1 VRKRYAALVLEDGR
15 VFVGEALGAG
25 VVGQGE
31 VVFNTAMTGYQE
43 VLTDPSYAG
52 QMVCMTYPLQGNY
65 GVRDADA
72 ESSRPWARA
81 LIVRWAC
88 PVPSHHSSQASLDEY
103 LRRWKVPAIT
113 EIDTRALTR
122 HLRTHGALRAV
133 LTHESRAPGKM
144 RLAELAEAARRV
156 TPLSEQD
163 LVAETSRTSREEW
176 LEGLPPELRP
186 GQHADGRGLSIAV
199 VDYGV
204 KTNILRSLRE
214 RGCRVVVLPHTATWT
229 DVEATDADGLVL
241 TNGPGDPAVL
251 DGPVELARRALGR
264 IPTFGICLGHQILG
278 RAAGASTSRLPF
290 GHHGANHPVKD
301 LETGRVHITSQNHE
315 FQVDAAS
322 IPSGDFFVSQ
332 RNLNDGSVEGLG
344 HRTLP
349 VFSVQYH
356 PEGCPG
362 PQDNQHLHDRFVEM
376 VRARRPVLRAVGGAT
391 QAAKPRKV
399 LILGSGPIVIGQ
411 AAEFDYAGTQACKA
425 LREEGITT
433 VLVNSNPATIMTDEE
448 VADRVYLEPLTVDAV
463 ERVIARERPDALL
476 PTLGGQTGLNLATE
490 LAAAGVLDRYQVR
503 LLGAGIETIRKAEDR
518 QAFKEMLQEID
529 EPVPVS
535 RVCESL
541 EEVRAFAL
549 EVGLPLVIRPAYTLG
564 GTGGGFVTNEADL
577 ERVATG
583 GLNASPIRQVLIER
597 SLWGWKE
604 IEYEVMRDAADTCI
618 TVCNM
623 ENLDPMGVHT
633 GDSIVVAPAQ
643 TLSDRD
649 HQMLRSSAIRIIRA
663 LGIEGGCNVQFALD
677 PKSSTYYVI
686 EVNPRVSRSSAL
698 ASKATGYPIARV
710 AAKVAV
716 GRRLEEIRNEVTGR
730 TFAAFEPA
738 LDYCVVKIP
747 RWPFD
752 KFPAG
757 DRRLGT
763 QMASTGEVMAIER
776 TFEAALTKAMRSL
789 EQKPPATWELSPE
802 MIDQP
807 NDRRLFALL
816 NALRNGADP
825 HSLAERSGIDRW
837 FIDRMANITRLEVEG
852 GVLELRRAG
861 FSDAMI
867 GALRGEKVESG
878 TPTYKL
884 VDTCAAEFEAAT
896 PYYYSCWEDETESDA
911 VDARSALVIGSGPI
925 RIGQGI
931 EFDYCSVH
939 AAWSLR
945 ESGVRAVLV
954 NSNPETVSTDFDTS
968 DRLYFDPLD
977 LDGVLHVAEAEHVDG
992 ALVQFGG
999 QTAINLAET
1008 LNERGVAIMG
1018 SSVEAIDLAED
1029 RRAFAKALDAIGIP
1043 QPVGGTTTTVEE
1055 ADAIAERAGYPV
1067 LVRPSYV
1074 LGGRAMEIV
1083 RNREEL
1089 RRYMF
1094 WAIGAMPKGTVLVDK
1109 YLQGIEVEVDAITDG
1124 ETVVIP
1130 GVMQHVERAGVH
1142 SGDSYAVYPAQSLE
1156 ASELDHVID
1165 YTVKIARH
1173 LRLRGMVNVQYV
1185 VHRRHVYVLEVNP
1198 RSSRTVPFLSKVTG
1212 VPMVRLATRV
1222 MLGEKLADMG
1232 WSTGLVPPR
1241 DLVAVKAPVF
1251 SMNKLPAVDSYLGPE
1266 MKSTGEAIGIA
1277 STLNEALRKAF
1288 AASGMQI
1295 ERGGS
1300 ALLTIADVDKPELFP
1315 IVSRLVQMGWSL
1327 VATDGTARALQK
1339 AGFSPRVVAK
1349 IGEPGPTVVDIITQ
1363 GQVDLVINTMSN
1375 IYAEPGEVGGPVF
1388 KDGFE
1393 IRRAAVE
1400 RRIPCLTSLDT
1411 ATALL
1416 ESAVAASRE
1425 MEVRTIDEWR
1435 QGVKSQLAGE
1445 VPGEAGR
1452 RGSAGGAAV
1461 LEETES

>member
-1 VRKRYAALVLEDGR
+1 M
-15 VFVGEALGAG
+15 GEALGFDG
-25 VVGQGE
+25 LGEGE

-72 ESSRPWARA
+72 ESARPWARA

-88 PVPSHHSSQASLDEY
+88 PTPSHHSSEASLDEY
-103 LRRWKVPAIT
+103 LRRWRVPAIT
-113 EIDTRALTR
+113 DIDTRALTR
-122 HLRTHGALRAV
+122 HIRKHGALRAV
-133 LTHESRAPGKM
+133 LTHEESRPDAQ
-144 RLAELAEAARRV
+144 RLDGLAAAARRV

-163 LVAETSRTSREEW
+163 LVAETSRTTTEEW
-176 LEGLPPELRP
+176 LDPLPPELRP
-186 GQHADGRGLSIAV
+186 SHTADGTGLTIAV

-204 KTNILRSLRE
+204 KLNILRSLRE
-214 RGCRVVVLPHTATWT
+214 RGCRVIVLPHTATWS
-229 DVEATDADGLVL
+229 DVASAGVDGLVL
-241 TNGPGDPAVL
+241 SNGPGDPAVL
-251 DGPVELARRALGR
+251 EGPVELARQALGR
-264 IPTFGICLGHQILG
+264 IPMFGICLGHQVMG
-278 RAAGASTSRLPF
+278 RAAGASTSRLPY

-301 LETGRVHITSQNHE
+301 VETGRVHITSQNHE
-315 FQVDAAS
+315 FQVDAS
-322 IPSGDFFVSQ
+322 SLPPGDFFVSQ

-344 HRTLP
+344 HRVLP
-349 VFSVQYH
+349 AFSVQYH

-362 PQDNQHLHDRFVEM
+362 PQDNQHLYDRFVEM
-376 VRARRPVLRAVGGAT
+376 TRERRPVMKAVGGAS
-391 QAAKPRKV
+391 QPERPKKV

-448 VADRVYLEPLTVDAV
+448 VADRVYLEPLTVEAV
-463 ERVIARERPDALL
+463 ERVIAREKPDALL

-490 LAAAGVLDRYQVR
+490 LANAGVLERHHVR

-518 QAFKEMLQEID
+518 QAFKEMLEKIG
-529 EPVPVS
+529 EPVPLS
-535 RVCESL
+535 RVCGSID
-541 EEVRAFAL
+541 EVIGFVA
-549 EVGLPLVIRPAYTLG
+549 ENGLPVVIRPAYTLG
-564 GTGGGFVTNEADL
+564 GTGGGFVTNDADL
-577 ERVATG
+577 KTIAQR
-583 GLNASPIRQVLIER
+583 GLAASPIHQVLIER

-643 TLSDRD
+643 TLTDRD

-677 PKSSTYYVI
+677 PTSSTYYVI

-716 GRRLEEIRNEVTGR
+716 GRRLEEIRNEITGR

-747 RWPFD
+747 RWPYD

-776 TFEAALTKAMRSL
+776 TFEAALVKAMRSL
-789 EQKPPATWELSPE
+789 EQQPPAAADLERPQL
-802 MIDQP
+802 IDEP

-816 NALRNGADP
+816 HALRNGAEP
-825 HSLAERSGIDRW
+825 TELARRSGIDRW
-837 FIDRMANITRLEVEG
+837 FIDRLATIARLEKEG
-852 GVLELRRAG
+852 DVRELRRAG

-867 GALRGEKVESG
+867 AGLRGDTVEKAA
-878 TPTYKL
+878 PTYKL

-896 PYYYSCWEDETESDA
+896 PYYYSCWEEETESEP
-911 VDARSALVIGSGPI
+911 VDARSALVVGSGPI

-945 ESGVRAVLV
+945 EAGVRAVLV

-977 LDGVLHVAEAEHVDG
+977 IDGAAHVAEAEHVAG

-999 QTAINLAET
+999 QTAINLAEP
-1008 LNERGVAIMG
+1008 LAQRGVPVMG
-1018 SSVEAIDLAED
+1018 SAVEAIDLAED
-1029 RRAFAKALDAIGIP
+1029 RRAFAAALDAIGIP

-1055 ADAIAERAGYPV
+1055 AVLIAERAGYPV

-1083 RNREEL
+1083 HDRREL
-1089 RRYMF
+1089 QRYMV
-1094 WAIGAMPKGTVLVDK
+1094 WAINAMPRGTVLVDK
-1109 YLQGIEVEVDAITDG
+1109 YLQGDEVEVDAVTDG
-1124 ETVVIP
+1124 DTVVIP
-1130 GVMQHVERAGVH
+1130 GVMKHVERAGVH
-1142 SGDSYAVYPAQSLE
+1142 SGDSYAVYPAPGLE
-1156 ASELDHVID
+1156 ESELDDIVD
-1165 YTVKIARH
+1165 YTVRIARH
-1173 LRLRGMVNVQYV
+1173 LRLRGLVNVQYV
-1185 VHRRHVYVLEVNP
+1185 VHRGKVHVLEVNP
-1198 RSSRTVPFLSKVTG
+1198 RASRTVPFLSKVTG
-1212 VPMVRLATRV
+1212 VPMVQMATRV
-1222 MLGEKLADMG
+1222 MLGEKLSAIG
-1232 WSTGLVPPR
+1232 WSTGLVPAR
-1241 DLVAVKAPVF
+1241 ALVAVKAPVF

-1266 MKSTGEAIGIA
+1266 MKSTGEAIGIDR
-1277 STLNEALRKAF
+1277 TLAAAMRKAF
-1288 AASGMQI
+1288 AASGVHI
-1295 ERGGS
+1295 RPGGA
-1300 ALLTIADVDKPELFP
+1300 ALLTIADADKPEIFP
-1315 IVSRLVQMGWSL
+1315 IVSRLVQMGCTL
-1327 VATDGTARALQK
+1327 VATEGTARALQA

-1349 IGEPGPTVVDIITQ
+1349 IGEEGPTVLDAITS

-1375 IYAEPGEVGGPVF
+1375 IYTDGGDAGGPVF

-1411 ATALL
+1411 AAALV
-1416 ESAVAASRE
+1416 ESAATAPDE
-1425 MEVRTIDEWR
+1425 MEVRTIEEWR
-1435 QGVKSQLAGE
+1435 AGVPA
-1445 VPGEAGR
+1445 
-1452 RGSAGGAAV
+1452 
-1461 LEETES
+1461 

>member
-1 VRKRYAALVLEDGR
+1 VLVLEDGR
-15 VFVGEALGAG
+15 AFVGAPLGAD
-25 VVGQGE
+25 VVGEGE

-65 GVRDADA
+65 GVRLADA
-72 ESSRPWARA
+72 ESARPWARA
-81 LIVRWAC
+81 LAVRWAC
-88 PVPSHHSSQASLDEY
+88 PAPSHHSSEASLNEY
-103 LRRWKVPAIT
+103 LRRWNVPAIA

-122 HLRTHGALRAV
+122 HIRMHGALRAV
-133 LTHESRAPGKM
+133 LVHETASPSPS
-144 RLAELAEAARRV
+144 RLAELATAARRV
-156 TPLSEQD
+156 TPLADQD
-163 LVAETSRTSREEW
+163 LVAQASRTTKEGW
-176 LEGLPPELRP
+176 LEPLPPELRTRRRS
-186 GQHADGRGLSIAV
+186 DGEGLLIAV

-204 KTNILRSLRE
+204 KSNILRSLRE
-214 RGCRVVVLPHTATWT
+214 RGCSVVVLPHTATWSE
-229 DVEATDADGLVL
+229 VRALGADGLVL
-241 TNGPGDPAVL
+241 SNGPGDPSVL
-251 DGPVELARRALGR
+251 HGPVELAREALGSV
-264 IPTFGICLGHQILG
+264 PLFGICLGHQILG
-278 RAAGASTSRLPF
+278 RAAGATTSRLPY

-301 LETGRVHITSQNHE
+301 LDTGRVHITSQNHE

-322 IPSGDFFVSQ
+322 IPPGDFYVSQ
-332 RNLNDGSVEGLG
+332 RNLNDLSVEGLG
-344 HRTLP
+344 HRRLP
-349 VFSVQYH
+349 AFSVQYH

-362 PQDNQHLHDRFVEM
+362 PQDNQHLYDRFIDM
-376 VRARRPVLRAVGGAT
+376 VRSRAPVVKAVAGM
-391 QAAKPRKV
+391 KEEPRPRKV

-425 LREEGITT
+425 LREEGIET

-448 VADRVYLEPLTVDAV
+448 VADRVYLEPLTVEAV
-463 ERVIARERPDALL
+463 ERIIARERPDALL
-476 PTLGGQTGLNLATE
+476 PTLGGQTGLNLATD
-490 LAAAGVLDRYQVR
+490 LANAGVLERHNVR
-503 LLGAGIETIRKAEDR
+503 LLGATIDTIRKAEDR
-518 QAFKEMLQEID
+518 QAFKQMLEEIG
-529 EPVPVS
+529 EPIPIS
-535 RVCESL
+535 RVCESMD
-541 EEVRAFAL
+541 EVTEFAA
-549 EVGLPLVIRPAYTLG
+549 VIGLPLVIRPAYTLG
-564 GTGGGFVTNEADL
+564 GTGGGFVTTQADL
-577 ERVATG
+577 ERIAAR
-583 GLNASPIRQVLIER
+583 GLAASPIHQVLIER

-604 IEYEVMRDAADTCI
+604 IEYEVMRDGADTCI

-677 PKSSTYYVI
+677 PKSSQYYVI

-716 GRRLEEIRNEVTGR
+716 GRRLEEIRNEITGR

-763 QMASTGEVMAIER
+763 QMASTGEVMAVER
-776 TFEAALTKAMRSL
+776 TFEAALVKAMRSL
-789 EQKPPATWELSPE
+789 EQKPPAAWELSSE

-816 NALRNGADP
+816 NALRNGVDTA
-825 HSLAERSGIDRW
+825 SLADRSGIDPW
-837 FIDRMANITRLEVEG
+837 FIDRLANIVRLEVEG
-852 GVLELRRAG
+852 DVRELRRAG
-861 FSDAMI
+861 FSDLMI
-867 GALRGEKVESG
+867 TALRGETVEPAL
-878 TPTYKL
+878 PTYKL
-884 VDTCAAEFEAAT
+884 VDTCAGEFEAAT
-896 PYYYSCWEDETESDA
+896 PYYYSCWEEESESKGSAPFMGKYPPQAGDGA
-911 VDARSALVIGSGPI
+911 GGTGTALVIGSGPI

-939 AAWSLR
+939 AAWALR
-945 ESGVRAVLV
+945 DAGVRAVLV

-968 DRLYFDPLD
+968 DRLYFEPLD
-977 LDGVLHVAEAEHVDG
+977 LDGALHVARTEHAGG

-999 QTAINLAET
+999 QTAINLAEP
-1008 LNERGVAIMG
+1008 LDRNDVAIMG

-1029 RRAFAKALDAIGIP
+1029 RRAFAGSLDAIGIP
-1043 QPVGGTTTTVEE
+1043 QPMGGTTTTVEE
-1055 ADAIAERAGYPV
+1055 AEAIAARVGYPV

-1083 RNREEL
+1083 RNRDEL
-1089 RRYMF
+1089 RRYMV
-1094 WAIGAMPKGTVLVDK
+1094 WAVGAMPRGQVLVDK
-1109 YLQGIEVEVDAITDG
+1109 YLQGVEVEVDAISDG
-1124 ETVVIP
+1124 DTVVIP

-1156 ASELDHVID
+1156 AEELAHIVD
-1165 YTVKIARH
+1165 YTVRIARH
-1173 LRLRGMVNVQYV
+1173 LRLRGLVNVQYV
-1185 VHRRHVYVLEVNP
+1185 VHRGHVYVLEVNP
-1198 RSSRTVPFLSKVTG
+1198 RASRTVPFLSKVTG
-1212 VPMVRLATRV
+1212 VPMVKLATGV
-1222 MLGEKLADMG
+1222 MLGNTLAEGG
-1232 WSTGLVPPR
+1232 WTTGLVAPR

-1277 STLNEALRKAF
+1277 RTLNAALRKAF
-1288 AASGMQI
+1288 AASGMHL
-1295 ERGGS
+1295 ERGS
-1300 ALLTIADVDKPELFP
+1300 SVLLTIADADKPELFP
-1315 IVSRLVQMGWSL
+1315 IVSRLVQLGCHL
-1327 VATDGTARALQK
+1327 VATDGTAKALRA

-1349 IGEPGPTVVDIITQ
+1349 IGEEGPTVVDVIVRGEVQ
-1363 GQVDLVINTMSN
+1363 LVINTMSN
-1375 IYAEPGEVGGPVF
+1375 IYEDPGDGNPVF

-1400 RRIPCLTSLDT
+1400 RHIPCLTSLDT

-1416 ESAVAASRE
+1416 ESAVSAPDE
-1425 MEVRTIDEWR
+1425 FEVRTIDEWR
-1435 QGVKSQLAGE
+1435 SVSG
-1445 VPGEAGR
+1445 
-1452 RGSAGGAAV
+1452 
-1461 LEETES
+1461 

>member
-1 VRKRYAALVLEDGR
+1 VLEDGR
-15 VFVGEALGAG
+15 AFVGDALGAEVAG
-25 VVGQGE
+25 EGE

-88 PVPSHHSSQASLDEY
+88 PVPSHHSSEGSLDEY
-103 LRRWKVPAIT
+103 LKRWKVPAIT

-133 LTHESRAPGKM
+133 LTHEAKAPGQA

-156 TPLSEQD
+156 TPISEQD
-163 LVAETSRTSREEW
+163 LVAQASRTTTEEW
-176 LEGLPPELRP
+176 LEALPPELRR
-186 GQHADGRGLSIAV
+186 GRHADGSGLTVAV

-204 KTNILRSLRE
+204 KSNILRSLRE
-214 RGCRVVVLPHTATWT
+214 RGCRVVVLPHTATWR
-229 DVEATDADGLVL
+229 DVESTGADGMVL
-241 TNGPGDPAVL
+241 ANGPGDPAVL
-251 DGPVELARRALGR
+251 DGPVELARLAIGR
-264 IPTFGICLGHQILG
+264 IPIFGICLGHQILG

-322 IPSGDFFVSQ
+322 IPAGDFFVSQ
-332 RNLNDGSVEGLG
+332 RNLNDGSVEGLS

-362 PQDNQHLHDRFVEM
+362 PQDNQHLYDRFVEM
-376 VRARRPVLRAVGGAT
+376 VASWAQPAKQVGRPVLRAVGGAA
-391 QAAKPRKV
+391 QSDKPRKV

-425 LREEGITT
+425 LREEGIAT

-448 VADRVYLEPLTVDAV
+448 VADRVYLEPLTVESV

-518 QAFKEMLQEID
+518 QAFKDMLQGIG
-529 EPVPVS
+529 EPVPIS

-541 EEVRAFAL
+541 EDVKGFAA

-577 ERVATG
+577 ERIATG
-583 GLNASPIRQVLIER
+583 GLNASPIHQVLIER

-776 TFEAALTKAMRSL
+776 TFEAALVKAMRSL
-789 EQKPPATWELSPE
+789 EQKPPAAAELGPE
-802 MIDQP
+802 TIDQP

-816 NALRNGADP
+816 NALRNGASVQ
-825 HSLAERSGIDRW
+825 SLAERSGIDRW
-837 FIDRMANITRLEVEG
+837 FIDRMANLIRLEVEG
-852 GVLELRRAG
+852 DVRELRRAG

-867 GALRGEKVESG
+867 SALRGETVASAA
-878 TPTYKL
+878 PTYKL

-896 PYYYSCWEDETESDA
+896 PYYYSCWEEETESTP
-911 VDARSALVIGSGPI
+911 VLGRSALVIGSGPI

-945 ESGVRAVLV
+945 EAGVRAVLV

-977 LDGVLHVAEAEHVDG
+977 LDGALHVAQVEHVDG

-999 QTAINLAET
+999 QTAINLAES
-1008 LNERGVAIMG
+1008 LNQHGVAIMG

-1055 ADAIAERAGYPV
+1055 AVAIAERAGYPV

-1094 WAIGAMPKGTVLVDK
+1094 WAIGAMPRGTVLVDK
-1109 YLQGIEVEVDAITDG
+1109 YLQGTEVEVDAITDG

-1156 ASELDHVID
+1156 ASELDHVVD

-1185 VHRRHVYVLEVNP
+1185 VHRGHVYVLEVNP

-1222 MLGEKLADMG
+1222 MLGEKLADIG
-1232 WSTGLVPPR
+1232 WSTGLVPAR

-1277 STLNEALRKAF
+1277 GTLNEALRKAF

-1295 ERGGS
+1295 ERGGT
-1300 ALLTIADVDKPELFP
+1300 ALLTIADVDKPELLP
-1315 IVSRLVQMGWSL
+1315 IVSRLVQLGWSL
-1327 VATDGTARALQK
+1327 VATDGTARALRQ

-1349 IGEPGPTVVDIITQ
+1349 IGEAGPTVVDIITQ
-1363 GQVDLVINTMSN
+1363 GQVDLVLNTMSN
-1375 IYAEPGEVGGPVF
+1375 IYAEPDEVGGPVF

-1416 ESAVAASRE
+1416 ESAVAASRD
-1425 MEVRTIDEWR
+1425 MEVRTIEEWR
-1435 QGVKSQLAGE
+1435 QGVP
-1445 VPGEAGR
+1445 V
-1452 RGSAGGAAV
+1452 
-1461 LEETES
+1461 